1 MMRKTYPITT
11 DFLYIRNWI
20 KQYFK
25 FKKKEN
31 IVIKYRNDSHDAYTL
46 VDDLT
51 KGLDY
56 YGIKTGSQ
64 IAIEEIGLEEED

>member
-1 MMRKTYPITT
+1 MRKTYPITT